1 MMATTTTAA
10 VSDDAGRPPSSHPQ
24 KSNVD
29 PDPKPRHGSS
39 AAAMNRPSS
48 HRSRALSPIPRSI
61 PRRRSSVL
69 SLSSLDDAAQS
80 FADDIINPRTHK
92 STIRKDGEDEVT
104 HWHSTPLAFAILPAV
119 AGLLFKNGSTFV
131 TDVLLLAL
139 AAVFLNWS
147 VRLPWDWY
155 YASQATTEIV
165 VPDFEEDTILEEE
178 AEEESAVETGSSNG
192 GSPIHASPTQTDNAN
207 GSETRD
213 LSKREQAAADLRRQE
228 LLALVATFI
237 FPILAAYLLHV
248 IRAQLSRPSTGL
260 VSDYNLTIFIL
271 AAEIRPCRQLCRLIA
286 NRTLYLKRAATGD
299 SEPTLEPKSKVSAL
313 MQRVDELESRL
324 SDGNSGLPSLTIAQ
338 KADISELQS
347 EMKKRYEPRFEGL
360 ERAVRRYE
368 KRSTTFTMAIDQ
380 RLLALEG
387 RTNDAFS
394 LAAVAAQNSRGHGIF
409 DIFVDLVTSAVVL
422 PIKLAWSACKFPVN
436 MAEEAY
442 TRFKV
447 LMLGPA
453 YAPRTHGAKRSSDY
467 GSATSGRYSDRDEKA
482 RLKYSGKKTS
492 RESFR

>member
-1 MMATTTTAA
+1 MVTTCAMP
-10 VSDDAGRPPSSHPQ
+10 DDAVRAPPPPPQRSDIDTGDRTHSTPSSIAP
-24 KSNVD
+24 N
-29 PDPKPRHGSS
+29 KPR
-39 AAAMNRPSS
+39 AFQ
-48 HRSRALSPIPRSI
+48 SRAPSPNPISR
-61 PRRRSSVL
+61 PRRRSSLL

-80 FADDIINPRTHK
+80 FTDEIINPRTHK
-92 STIRKDGEDEVT
+92 SAARKDGEDEVT
-104 HWHSTPLAFAILPAV
+104 HWHSTPLVFAILPAI

-131 TDVLLLAL
+131 TDILLLAL
-139 AAVFLNWS
+139 AAIFLNWS

-155 YASQATTEIV
+155 YASQAISETVAPEFDDDLI
-165 VPDFEEDTILEEE
+165 PEEQEEE
-178 AEEESAVETGSSNG
+178 ETAVETGFSADR
-192 GSPIHASPTQTDNAN
+192 SPSHARTCQIDTDKRNDN
-207 GSETRD
+207 DLLD

-228 LLALVATFI
+228 ILALIATFV
-237 FPILAAYLLHV
+237 FPLLAAYLLHV

-260 VSDYNLTIFIL
+260 VSDYNLSIFVL

-286 NRTLYLKRAATGD
+286 NRTLNLKRTATGAD
-299 SEPTLEPKSKVSAL
+299 KPAWESKSTFSIL
-313 MQRVDELESRL
+313 LQRVDDLESRL
-324 SDGNSGLPSLTIAQ
+324 SEIHGGLPSLTIAQ
-338 KADISELQS
+338 KADIGELQS
-347 EMKKRYEPRFEGL
+347 EMKKRYEPRLEGL

-409 DIFVDLVTSAVVL
+409 DIMVELITSAVVL
-422 PIKLAWSACKFPVN
+422 PIKLAWSVSKLPMN

-442 TRFKV
+442 VRLKV

-453 YAPRTHGAKRSSDY
+453 YAPRSYGAKRSSGY
-467 GSATSGRYSDRDEKA
+467 SSATSGRYLDRDDKT
-482 RLKYSGKKTS
+482 RIKYSGKRTA